1 LNIYNHPSSTSL
13 ESPPA
18 ASEKVTILLVLSA
31 DMEVPLIYGVCEK
44 TIFNSIK
51 TVKISLFKN
60 KLSTKIN
67 YLITL
72 RKTND

>member
-1 LNIYNHPSSTSL
+1 MNIYNHPSNTSL

-18 ASEKVTILLVLSA
+18 ASEKVTILIVLSA
-31 DMEVPLIYGVCEK
+31 DIEVPLIYGVCEK

-60 KLSTKIN
+60 KLSAKIN